1 MIITAFYQFA
11 VLPAIDGFPMLVLVL
26 SPFYLVLG
34 YLQADPTKALIAV
47 PVILGFTA
55 TLALQE
61 TYNADFANFLN
72 INAALIVGLVA
83 TLWTTQIFRS
93 IGAAWGARRI
103 FKRSWRDLA
112 DLTAGR
118 RTDDLDAW
126 TSLMLDRLALITPR
140 LAIAGPSKELEG
152 ANALVDLRVGLN
164 VIVLRDT
171 RWRTPEIHDM
181 LMRLSEAYAARSRGT
196 PSAFGP
202 GLLAA
207 IDNAI
212 AALGR
217 AEVEPADPQVYAS
230 LTGLRRALFPQA
242 AGFAG

>member
-1 MIITAFYQFA
+1 M
-11 VLPAIDGFPMLVLVL
+11 
-26 SPFYLVLG
+26 
-34 YLQADPTKALIAV
+34 
-47 PVILGFTA
+47 
-55 TLALQE
+55 QE
-61 TYNADFANFLN
+61 TYSADFATFLN

-103 FKRSWRDLA
+103 FRRCWRDLA

-118 RTDDLDAW
+118 RADDLNSW

-140 LAIAGPSKELEG
+140 LHLARPSKELEG
-152 ANALVDLRVGLN
+152 ANALVDLRVGIN

-196 PSAFGP
+196 LAAFSP

-207 IDNAI
+207 IDSAI
-212 AALGR
+212 TALGR
-217 AEVEPADPQVYAS
+217 AEGREPAGPQVYAS

-242 AGFAG
+242 AGFAGAQ